1 MIGADSDL
9 GYGDGP
15 DGARVGAG
23 FHGSA
28 GWCWLVGSVVGG
40 LGGVQGLEAFPG
52 GGQVGGPFPAGWDFE
67 NLASGVGDEAGRGG
81 QEPEPQGLGRGL
93 GEVAV

>member
-1 MIGADSDL
+1 MATVPMVL
-9 GYGDGP
+9 GWAPGSTVRPG
-15 DGARVGAG
+15 GAG
-23 FHGSA
+23 WSG
-28 GWCWLVGSVVGG
+28 GWWAGG

-67 NLASGVGDEAGRGG
+67 DLVSGVGDEAGRGG

>member
-28 GWCWLVGSVVGG
+28 GWCLVVGSVVGG
-40 LGGVQGLEAFPG
+40 LGGV
-52 GGQVGGPFPAGWDFE
+52 
-67 NLASGVGDEAGRGG
+67 
-81 QEPEPQGLGRGL
+81 
-93 GEVAV
+93 